1 MQIITDHIER
11 VVAVLLAISAYIAG
25 VRKDKADIFSK
36 MQSAYSKFTDD
47 QNNKYEFMSKQVKI
61 LQEQILTFQKNEEGF
76 RATIQR
82 LDTKVNKLE
91 AENKLLRNRLKK
103 YENK

>member
-1 MQIITDHIER
+1 MQITNYITEIIG
-11 VVAVLLAISAYIAG
+11 AVGVILAYLAG
-25 VRKDKADIFSK
+25 VRKDKADIFTK

-47 QNNKYEFMSKQVKI
+47 QNSKYEFMSKQVKI
-61 LQEQILTFQKNEEGF
+61 LQDQILTFQKNEESF

-91 AENKLLRNRLKK
+91 NENKLLRNRLKK